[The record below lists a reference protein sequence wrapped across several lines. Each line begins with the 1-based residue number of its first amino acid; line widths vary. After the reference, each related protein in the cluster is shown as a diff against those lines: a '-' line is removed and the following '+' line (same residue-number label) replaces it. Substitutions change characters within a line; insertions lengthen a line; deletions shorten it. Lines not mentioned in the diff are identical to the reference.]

1 MEVRKDNLDLVGYT
15 FSLEELVIIKSAF
28 ENSTIR
34 AYIQTQRTNYVT
46 NHILTPLLN
55 YQERGPD
62 TKLNM
67 ALDEAYLKGALDL
80 CTDLLTPI
88 VLPGTGES

>member
-28 ENSTIR
+28 ENSAVR
-34 AYIQTQRTNYVT
+34 AFIQTKRTNYVT
-46 NHILTPLLN
+46 EHILTPLLD

-62 TKLNM
+62 IKLNM
-67 ALDEAYLKGALDL
+67 ALNEAYLKGAIDM
-80 CTDLLTPI
+80 CTDLLDSI
-88 VLPGTGES
+88 NLPGED